1 MIYDYKCSSCEEV
14 SEHYVSG
21 QEEIGKKSKKVA
33 DCPGCGARGK
43 MIRIISG
50 TVQIQM
56 GTQREFVYEKDVK
69 VRRQE
74 QIMAMPTQDRRE

>member
-1 MIYDYKCSSCEEV
+1 
-14 SEHYVSG
+14 
-21 QEEIGKKSKKVA
+21 
-33 DCPGCGARGK
+33 